1 MCRVSRR
8 PFGHA
13 KRFSDNSND
22 SCDDTNRED
31 AMAGTRVGF
40 IGVGLMGHGMAK
52 NILAKGFPLAVMGHR
67 NRAPVEDLVSRGATE
82 VKTPAEMA
90 AQCDVIVLCVTGAP
104 QVDEVLNGENGI
116 LKSAKAGLHII
127 DTSTSEPTLTMAL
140 AAKLAQDGIFLC
152 DAPLGGTPIQAEEG
166 ALSAM
171 VGADDAAFAV
181 IEPVVA
187 AFASRIVRVGAPGAG
202 HTMKLLNNFLSLGYG
217 AIYAEALAIAGK
229 VGVTAEVF
237 DSVIRGSR
245 MDCGFYQTF
254 MGYVLDANV
263 NAHRFTIT
271 NAHKDMRYVT
281 NLATNTGASAFI
293 SATVK
298 NLYAAAEG
306 LGNGGKNV
314 PQITD
319 VLAQMNGLPTV
330 LELKAAAE

>member
-1 MCRVSRR
+1 
-8 PFGHA
+8 
-13 KRFSDNSND
+13 
-22 SCDDTNRED
+22 
-31 AMAGTRVGF
+31 MAGTRVGF

-202 HTMKLLNNFLSLGYG
+202 HTMKLLNNFLSLGY
-217 AIYAEALAIAGK
+217 AALYAEALALGAK
-229 VGVTAEVF
+229 SGVSAATF
-237 DSVIRGSR
+237 DSVIRDGR
-245 MDCGFYQTF
+245 MDCGFYRTF
-254 MGYVLDANV
+254 FQYVIERD
-263 NAHRFTIT
+263 R
-271 NAHKDMRYVT
+271 NAHKFTLANAFKDMSY
-281 NLATNTGASAFI
+281 LS
-293 SATVK
+293 
-298 NLYAAAEG
+298 AAANSVG
-306 LGNGGKNV
+306 LFNPVGAAVRNSYAQAVGAGRADDFV
-314 PQITD
+314 PMLSDFI
-319 VLAQMNGLPTV
+319 AEANGLKPQG
-330 LELKAAAE
+330 